1 MKNKLKDTF
10 NKSVKSNFNLN
21 KLLVTYAQK
30 FFNNIVKEHSVNK
43 IGMESF
49 QLMNSKSAYSYKYSN
64 FTNRT

>member
-30 FFNNIVKEHSVNK
+30 FFNNIVKQTLK
-43 IGMESF
+43 IF
-49 QLMNSKSAYSYKYSN
+49 
-64 FTNRT
+64 FIF